1 MVSAL
6 ALIRRSRSA
15 TSVYG
20 VALARQN
27 GLQDRYPGHA
37 GDIADHVVELQVHL
51 IQSLLH
57 VLHVTRRHLHQAV
70 AVTEDRSHCAH
81 RLFRP
86 ERPAQ

>member
-1 MVSAL
+1 MW
-6 ALIRRSRSA
+6 
-15 TSVYG
+15 
-20 VALARQN
+20 VAFTRQD
-27 GLQDRYPGHA
+27 GLHDRYPGRA

-70 AVTEDRSHCAH
+70 AVTEDRSHRTD
-81 RLFRP
+81 RLLGP